1 MPSIKFETQST
12 KSFNSKSICG
22 FASKLSDRKLKL
34 HNIKSRKYNYKN
46 KQQNKHNIHK
56 KEYFKRSILR
66 KQDRKFKEKLL
77 QFTDNFEYQNI
88 NVSIYGYYENE
99 TYSSDELDY
108 YYNTFDDCSSISSD
122 ATTVA
127 YSHCQT
133 MILDDMD
140 IY

>member
-1 MPSIKFETQST
+1 MASIKFETQST

-66 KQDRKFKEKLL
+66 KQDRMFKETLL
-77 QFTDNFEYQNI
+77 QFTDNFEHQNI
-88 NVSIYGYYENE
+88 NENE
-99 TYSSDELDY
+99 TYSSDEFDY

-127 YSHCQT
+127 YSHYQPT
-133 MILDDMD
+133 SLMLDDDMD
-140 IY
+140 VY